1 MKKIRAAQSSGEAQG
16 VGAGCLGSPLH
27 AEKAGL
33 AQDLGGERER
43 QAGACVIFSS

>member
-16 VGAGCLGSPLH
+16 VGAGCLASPLH

-33 AQDLGGERER
+33 AQDLGGGDRR
-43 QAGACVIFSS
+43 AGACVIFSS